1 MSKNSY
7 TFINNGHDIQ
17 YYSDMETAA
26 TICKKLLTENLEEDE
41 VKALAS
47 TITNICFYVN
57 RLQSDRYMFDKYCNE
72 VRGDKNRAVLRAR
85 RAEETIEKLEQQIK
99 LLKYQE

>member
-57 RLQSDRYMFDKYCNE
+57 RLQSDRYMFDKYCSE
-72 VRGDKNRAVLRAR
+72 VRSDKNRAVLRAR
-85 RAEETIEKLEQQIK
+85 KAEETIEKLEQQLK
-99 LLKYQE
+99 LQNFQ